1 MGILTVTNTENIVL
15 NGKQQGSTQTIRFP
29 NIVDVYSRTFKIHA
43 DTLTTLY
50 TTVDAILLGGA
61 VFDDSS
67 VKYVRIT
74 NRGTEALVINIIC
87 ETANKNSAYEIQS
100 GQSYYLYSHTQS
112 AFADDQGAITTAE
125 MRASLEDIDT
135 VKGYCAK
142 ANCRV
147 ELFIAS
153 TEPGV

>member
-1 MGILTVTNTENIVL
+1 MATLTVTNTENIVL
-15 NGKQQGSTQTIRFP
+15 NGRQQGSTQIIRFP
-29 NIVDVYSRTFKIHA
+29 NIVDVYSRTFKVPA

-50 TTVDAILLGGA
+50 TTVDATLTGGA

-74 NRGTEALVINIIC
+74 NRGKEALVINIIG

-100 GQSYYLYSHTQS
+100 GQSYYLYNHANSV
-112 AFADDQGAITTAE
+112 FADDQGAITTAE
-125 MRASLEDIDT
+125 MKSSLEDIDT
-135 VKGYCAK
+135 VKGYCARGS
-142 ANCRV
+142 CRV

-153 TEPGV
+153 TEPGT